1 LKKHVKLNFMKHN
14 FNLNFKILKGLLSLL
29 IIFVSFSS
37 NAQCW
42 QSPSNKGGCV
52 MSIKTNGT
60 LWGWGGNAYGQLG
73 DGTLV
78 NKNVPTQIG
87 SGTNWSSVA
96 AGLNHTIAVKTDG
109 TLWAWGQNFFGQL
122 GDGTNIDKTS
132 PVQIGS
138 ATNWKSVSAG
148 FNHSFAIKTD
158 GTVWTWGS
166 NGNNQI
172 GDGTTVDRNTPTQVG
187 TATNWKAISAGGWFN
202 LAQKTDGTLWAWG
215 SNIYGQLGDGTTVN
229 KSTPVQIGTAT
240 NWDIIS
246 GGGWHSFAKKTDG
259 TIWGWGSNNY
269 GHLGDG
275 TYVAKNTP
283 TQLGSATNWQ
293 FISAGSDDTFGIKTD
308 GTLWAWGRN
317 QSGQFGNGTII
328 NQNHTP
334 VQTGI
339 GNTWQSVLSG
349 QSLTIAT
356 TCDGSLVS
364 AGSNP
369 YGQLG
374 NGTTN
379 VNSSTFVST
388 SSCSMVIDAANDDFY
403 STPISSISGGTTSSV
418 AANDTV
424 NGVALNN
431 SCISIS
437 LVNNGGL
444 TGAAMSST
452 GIITVPSATTV
463 GNYTLTY
470 QICQNSIPGNCDQA
484 TVLITVYEP
493 GGITPDLIYSTRA
506 NSLVEIID
514 TQSTGKILLSGQFTT
529 YNNISAIALLRLNPN
544 LTLDTTFPAI
554 GPIAADDMKIQ
565 SDDKIV
571 LVGSFTGFNGGSN
584 GKGLIRLNADGTVDP
599 NFNVGGSGFGT
610 KNLAKACAIQSDG
623 KILIGGT
630 YINSYNGVPCKNMIR
645 LNTDGT
651 IDPTFNS
658 FYYSGTVGPIFNIVV
673 QPDGKILVSGNK
685 GTIAGSQPNLYRLNS
700 DGSLD
705 TSFALGD
712 VGTNIYT
719 TICTSCAS
727 GIQSIVLQPDG
738 KILVVGAF
746 NAYNGTPVNNI
757 IRLTSTGILDSTFNG
772 LGTATNRVIKDLALD
787 TTTGKMFIAG
797 EFTTFNGAAVNKI
810 IRLTSTGGFDGTFN
824 SGTGTAH
831 TNTSSFIYNSIH
843 TLKRQ
848 NADGKV
854 LLGGFFTSYN
864 GISATNITRIQPTVA
879 GGQAKGAI
887 EYYESEPEIDINAI
901 AGNITVYPNPSN
913 GIFNINLSD
922 DTENYT
928 NIEVFNLL
936 GVLVYKD
943 KLNAKSLNEINLSQ
957 VGNGYY
963 FARIFNENNSKQFKL
978 IKK

>member
-1 LKKHVKLNFMKHN
+1 MKHY
-14 FNLNFKILKGLLSLL
+14 FTQASLAGKLIL
-29 IIFVSFSS
+29 IFAIVFGFSM

-42 QSPSNKGGCV
+42 KSVSNKGGHV
-52 MSIKTNGT
+52 MAVKTNGT
-60 LWGWGGNAYGQLG
+60 LWGWGGNFNGQLG

-87 SGTNWSSVA
+87 SGTNWSVVA
-96 AGLNHTIAVKTDG
+96 AGQNHTIAVKTDG
-109 TLWAWGQNFFGQL
+109 TLWAWGQNYFGQL
-122 GDGTNIDKTS
+122 GDGTNTDKST

-138 ATNWKSVSAG
+138 ATNWKGVSTG
-148 FNHSFAIKTD
+148 FNHSVAWKTD
-158 GTVWTWGS
+158 GTVWAWG
-166 NGNNQI
+166 GNFYNQV
-172 GDGTTVDRNTPTQVG
+172 GDGTAVDRNAPVQLG
-187 TATNWKAISAGGWFN
+187 TATNWKTVSSGGWFN

-215 SNIYGQLGDGTTVN
+215 SNMYGQLGDGTTVN
-229 KSTPVQIGTAT
+229 KTTPTQIGSAT
-240 NWDIIS
+240 NWDIIT
-246 GGGWHSFAKKTDG
+246 GGGWHSFARKTDG
-259 TIWGWGSNNY
+259 TIWGWGSNSY
-269 GHLGDG
+269 GPLGDG
-275 TYVAKNTP
+275 TFVNKNTP

-293 FISAGSDDTFGIKTD
+293 FINAGPDYTLAIKTD

-317 QSGQFGNGTII
+317 TNGQFGNGANI

-339 GNTWQSVLSG
+339 GNSWQSAVAG
-349 QSLTIAT
+349 QATTIAT

-379 VNSSTFVST
+379 VNSNTFVST
-388 SSCSMVIDAANDDFY
+388 GSCSMVINAVNDNFY
-403 STPISSISGGTTSSV
+403 STPISAVSGGTTSSV
-418 AANDTV
+418 AANDIV

-444 TGAAMSST
+444 TGATMSST
-452 GIITVPSATTV
+452 GVITVPPATTV

-470 QICQNSIPGNCDQA
+470 QVCQNSVPANCDQA

-493 GGITPDLIYSTRA
+493 GGVTPDLIYATRA
-506 NSLVEIID
+506 NSLVEIIS
-514 TQSTGKILLSGQFTT
+514 TQSTGKIILSGQFST

-554 GPIAADDMKIQ
+554 GPIPADDMKIQ

-599 NFNVGGSGFGT
+599 LFNAGGSGFG
-610 KNLAKACAIQSDG
+610 NRNVARACAIQSDG

-630 YINSYNGVPCKNMIR
+630 YINSYNGEPCNNMIR

-651 IDPTFNS
+651 IDPTFDS
-658 FYYSGTVGPIFNIVV
+658 FYYADHVGPIFNIVV

-685 GTIAGSQPNLYRLNS
+685 GTVAGSQPNLYRLNS

-705 TSFALGD
+705 TGFALGD

-719 TICTSCAS
+719 TICKSCAS

-746 NAYNGTPVNNI
+746 NVYNGTPVNNI
-757 IRLTSTGILDSTFNG
+757 VRLTSTGILDATFNG
-772 LGTATNRVIKDLALD
+772 LGTATNRVIKDLTLD

-810 IRLTSTGGFDGTFN
+810 IRLTSTGAFDGTFS

-831 TNTSSFIYNSIH
+831 PDTSSFAYNSIH
-843 TLKRQ
+843 TLKLQ

-854 LLGGFFTSYN
+854 LLGGLFTSYN
-864 GISATNITRIQPTVA
+864 GISATNVTRIQPAIA
-879 GGQAKGAI
+879 GGQAKNGV
-887 EYYESEPEIDINAI
+887 ELFESEPEIDINAI
-901 AGNITVYPNPSN
+901 AGNVTVYPNPSS
-913 GIFNINLSD
+913 GIFNIDLSD

-928 NIEVFNLL
+928 NIEIFNLL
-936 GVLVYKD
+936 GVLVYQE
-943 KLNAKSLNEINLSQ
+943 KLNTKSINEIILSQ
-957 VGNGYY
+957 VQDGYY
-963 FARIFNENNSKQFKL
+963 IARIFNENSSKQFKL